1 MQCIEPMAHLGGG
14 CCERGDLQISN
25 LPAEN
30 VIRSFALDR
39 RAWLFADTSQG
50 ARASATCY
58 SLVETAKANKL
69 EPSVYIQHVLEHVAD
84 ADTLEKLEALLPW
97 NVNLERTSKKVPQID

>member
-58 SLVETAKANKL
+58 SLVETALCRMRHRAVYA
-69 EPSVYIQHVLEHVAD
+69 EPRTMPHPSFE
-84 ADTLEKLEALLPW
+84 TLYSPDLP
-97 NVNLERTSKKVPQID
+97 LAYSA